1 MNLGTRD
8 LIKSFYKS
16 NKRWFILS
24 VFAAFAMGVLNL
36 IVSWILQIS
45 VDVATGISYLGFK
58 DLINTIASLILLAI
72 LVLGLDSFVYP
83 QYLKRAMTN
92 YKGLLLQGIMD
103 KNIGDFQ
110 CADTSVYI
118 SALTNDANIIEEKY
132 VKSTINLIT
141 EISTFIGALGL
152 MLYFSPLMTFIS
164 IGLTLIPVI
173 VSSLTG
179 GKLVPIEKNISE
191 NNSFFVDTIAD
202 FTRGFTLVKN
212 FKAENSIL
220 KNLKLKNKELEE
232 SKARSNTTKMIIQML
247 GACAGIVT
255 QLGVVL
261 VGVYLILQSDEFTT
275 GMLVS
280 FVNLMNF
287 IISPVAKVPTILAER
302 KAAKALIGK
311 AANLV
316 SANYTN
322 NKKEKI
328 SNLEKSIKF
337 ENVSF
342 AYEEG
347 KNILADLSFEFE
359 RGKSYALVGASGSGK
374 STILKL
380 IMNEIEEDDGVIFYD
395 EIDMDEVS
403 IDSIYEEIS
412 MIQQNVFVF
421 NASIYDNI
429 TMFQDFD
436 EDLIKTVIQRSSLTK
451 LVNEKGLD
459 YMCGENGK
467 NLSGGEKQ
475 RLAIAR
481 ALLKKSSVILTD
493 EATSSLDKETAYQ
506 IINDI
511 IALEDKTR
519 IMVTHSLD
527 KAILS
532 KYDEIVVL
540 KNGNVEEQ
548 GHFDDLIDAKGYFYY
563 LYSVS

>member
-1 MNLGTRD
+1 M
-8 LIKSFYKS
+8 
-16 NKRWFILS
+16 
-24 VFAAFAMGVLNL
+24 
-36 IVSWILQIS
+36 
-45 VDVATGISYLGFK
+45 
-58 DLINTIASLILLAI
+58 
-72 LVLGLDSFVYP
+72 
-83 QYLKRAMTN
+83 
-92 YKGLLLQGIMD
+92 
-103 KNIGDFQ
+103 
-110 CADTSVYI
+110 
-118 SALTNDANIIEEKY
+118 
-132 VKSTINLIT
+132 
-141 EISTFIGALGL
+141 
-152 MLYFSPLMTFIS
+152 
-164 IGLTLIPVI
+164 
-173 VSSLTG
+173 
-179 GKLVPIEKNISE
+179 
-191 NNSFFVDTIAD
+191 DTIAD